1 MSLTLCCRE
10 QNDLYQVLID
20 RGVKVRRCDSLAEA
34 LTAAEDGGAVLALAD
49 TYPRPEL
56 VVTEQDLRQAATKG
70 LRLYLEYPA
79 AVAGLVLGEPRAT
92 QWERVVT
99 SSEFFAPEV
108 AQHRILALHGCYYLP
123 VQAQQ
128 PVEKVALSGEA
139 EGWRGLARRASD
151 SASRED
157 AQSERN
163 DARARQ
169 HRPQPE
175 WTFSTGC
182 QTPHLVVARVAGYH
196 TAVYGLPEDASPILF
211 ELPGHLPVLV
221 ATSKLSQFIT
231 ARYGPV
237 PAWQAIWQTLLRW
250 LDPTLE
256 LPALTWTP
264 AVRVQA
270 GPREPI
276 PAAAEAAAFGRS
288 VAWFR
293 EHVVFSTDWK
303 KGALEGFEAGIDW
316 RGRQYRR
323 AWVRGDCTGE
333 SAQVFAWD
341 WAVRGNPASRTLAG
355 QMLDYVFSTP
365 DFHHDDPTDPAYG
378 LNNWYERGPVY
389 YGDDNARVL
398 LPALAAARLLDDNRW
413 DERIL
418 RCLLAN
424 LRTTGRLGFRRARI
438 DQHQFAELGGWTFFR
453 EEEHVHYAPHYQA
466 YLWAAFLWAY
476 ALTGHREFLEK
487 PRQALRMTM
496 AAYPDQWQ
504 WTNGLS
510 QEIARVILPLAFL
523 VRVDDTPEHRG
534 WLERMVG
541 ELIALMQP
549 CGAIQEKLGAAGRGS
564 YGPPAS
570 NEAYGTNEATLMQS
584 PDDPVCDLLYTTNYA
599 LVGLH
604 EAAASGSSTAQVA
617 VDRLTAFL
625 CRIQVRSEA
634 QPYLD
639 GAWMRSFDYQ
649 LWEYWGSSADLGWG
663 AWSVESGWTNA
674 WIASILAMRGL
685 GRCLWDTSLA
695 GRLSSRFPTLLEEML
710 RPGPA
715 VTPAGGAPAAGRVP
729 GAE

>member
-1 MSLTLCCRE
+1 MSLTLCCCE
-10 QNDLYQVLID
+10 QNDLYQILISH
-20 RGVKVRRCDSLAEA
+20 GVKVRRCGSFAEA
-34 LTAAEDGGAVLALAD
+34 LTAAKEGGAVLALAD

-56 VVTEQDLRQAATKG
+56 VVSEQDLHQAATKG

-79 AVAGLVLGEPRAT
+79 AVAGFSLGEPRAT

-99 SSEFFAPEV
+99 SSDFFAPEV

-123 VQAQQ
+123 VQAQ
-128 PVEKVALSGEA
+128 S
-139 EGWRGLARRASD
+139 
-151 SASRED
+151 
-157 AQSERN
+157 
-163 DARARQ
+163 
-169 HRPQPE
+169 
-175 WTFSTGC
+175 
-182 QTPHLVVARVAGYH
+182 PHLVVARVAGYH

-211 ELPGHLPVLV
+211 ELPDQPVLV
-221 ATSKLSQFIT
+221 ATSKLSQFLM

-250 LDPTLE
+250 LAPDLHLPT
-256 LPALTWTP
+256 LTWTP
-264 AVRVQA
+264 TVRVQA
-270 GPREPI
+270 GPAEPI
-276 PAAAEAAAFGRS
+276 PAAAEAAAFDRS
-288 VAWFR
+288 VGWFR

-341 WAVRGNPASRTLAG
+341 WAVSGNPASRTLAG

-398 LPALAAARLLDDNRW
+398 LPALAAARLLDDDRW

-438 DQHQFAELGGWTFFR
+438 DQHQFAEHGGWTFFR

-487 PRQALRMTM
+487 PRQALGMTM

-534 WLERMVG
+534 WLERMVT
-541 ELIALMQP
+541 ELTTLMQP
-549 CGAIQEKLGAAGRGS
+549 CGAVQEKLGAAGRGA

-584 PDDPVCDLLYTTNYA
+584 PADPVCDLLYTTNYA

-604 EAAASGSSTAQVA
+604 EAAASGSSAAREA
-617 VDRLTAFL
+617 VDRLAAFL

-639 GAWMRSFDYQ
+639 GAWMRSFDYK

-674 WIASILAMRGL
+674 WIASVLAMRGL
-685 GRCLWDTSLA
+685 GRSLWDTSLA
-695 GRLSSRFPTLLEEML
+695 GRLSSRFPALLEEMM
-710 RPGPA
+710 RPGPVA
-715 VTPAGGAPAAGRVP
+715 ATAEGVPAAGRVP